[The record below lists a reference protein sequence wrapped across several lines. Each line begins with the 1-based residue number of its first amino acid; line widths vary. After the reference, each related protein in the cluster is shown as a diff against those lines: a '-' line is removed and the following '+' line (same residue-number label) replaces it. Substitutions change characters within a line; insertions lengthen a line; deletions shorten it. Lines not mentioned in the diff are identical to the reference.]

1 MEKERISSM
10 TLSSNR
16 QSGSERLWTRSFISL
31 TISAFLL
38 FLNLHMLLS
47 TFSSYVK
54 SEFAASDLQVSL
66 VTSVFAGSA
75 ILTRFLAAV
84 LLRRVSPN
92 ALLLIGLII
101 AATATVLNSVAGS
114 LGALLLVRAVYGIG
128 FGIGSTLLPTF
139 VSRIIPLLRMG
150 EGIGYF
156 GLSSS
161 LAMSIGPMIG
171 LNVMRELGFGPLTL
185 IGTTVVLLMFPL
197 LLLTR
202 ALPSIRP
209 AKLIETQRP
218 STQRPSTQRPQG
230 EGAAHAKQRP
240 AFNRRLVF
248 PAVLNMILAITY
260 SGLLSFIALFGEF
273 VHLEQVGL
281 FFLFNAVTV
290 VLIRP
295 VSGRIFD
302 AKGHAAVLI
311 PAALIVIASMLILS
325 FTTTLPLLILSALLY
340 GLGFGAIQP
349 TLQAWMLRTSKP
361 EQYGAANS
369 MFYNSMDF
377 GVAVGAV
384 LLGAIASGTDYAVMY
399 RYSAGFMGMFLA
411 FYLTVQMAKRTRR
424 SKRKTSTDD
433 KPATDIQSSSF

>member
-1 MEKERISSM
+1 M

-54 SEFAASDLQVSL
+54 SEFTASDLQVSL

-218 STQRPSTQRPQG
+218 STHRPQG

-240 AFNRRLVF
+240 AFNRRLMF

-290 VLIRP
+290 VMIRP

-411 FYLTVQMAKRTRR
+411 FYLAVQMAKRTRR

>member
-1 MEKERISSM
+1 M
-10 TLSSNR
+10 
-16 QSGSERLWTRSFISL
+16 
-31 TISAFLL
+31 

-54 SEFAASDLQVSL
+54 SEFTASDLQVSL

-218 STQRPSTQRPQG
+218 STHRPQG

-240 AFNRRLVF
+240 AFNRRLMF

-290 VLIRP
+290 VMIRP

-411 FYLTVQMAKRTRR
+411 FYLAVQMAKRTRR